1 MVAERHT
8 DGGALLSINS
18 PVLTVVGID
27 TVYVEIGITER
38 DYMRIRKGQ
47 TAQVVVDAI
56 PQRSFKG
63 TITQTS
69 PLFQSA
75 TRTAMAE
82 VAVVNDS
89 LLLKPG
95 MFARIF
101 VTVEKHDSTQILP
114 TQSVVSRNGKKFI
127 FVVDKNNTAVM
138 LPVSTGIT
146 NSDMTEI
153 LSPVIDKKI
162 VTIGQHLLVDG
173 SSVIVAPDS
182 VKVSGKGD
190 HE

>member
-1 MVAERHT
+1 
-8 DGGALLSINS
+8 
-18 PVLTVVGID
+18 
-27 TVYVEIGITER
+27 
-38 DYMRIRKGQ
+38 
-47 TAQVVVDAI
+47 
-56 PQRSFKG
+56 
-63 TITQTS
+63 
-69 PLFQSA
+69 
-75 TRTAMAE
+75 
-82 VAVVNDS
+82 
-89 LLLKPG
+89 